1 MRRWTKRAYSVS
13 WRTKYHNGGLWWP
26 SLSLS
31 LSMARPV
38 ESVESTGPAS
48 DSLEPPSES
57 HACSE
62 ATSCPISRAAFA
74 ITRTDEALGPTSVST
89 PSNPA
94 IAAFASA
101 FGFASGFGFGLA
113 SGFGFGVASGLG
125 GRPCLWFHL
134 LRILL
139 SYRYLWRPCRHP
151 WCPFP
156 RPFLFPWPSPP
167 WGFLDTLKDRQH
179 PSNNRQAYRCKNTND
194 PSLLPPPLQQHR
206 YFEQL

>member
-1 MRRWTKRAYSVS
+1 
-13 WRTKYHNGGLWWP
+13 
-26 SLSLS
+26 
-31 LSMARPV
+31 MARPV

-156 RPFLFPWPSPP
+156 RPFLFLWPSPP
-167 WGFLDTLKDRQH
+167 WGFLDTLKGRVTNLV
-179 PSNNRQAYRCKNTND
+179 PLKGSVPCKRRAALNLTLLCETSCLWLLVSVNTFS
-194 PSLLPPPLQQHR
+194 PGSLSTQS
-206 YFEQL
+206 